1 MNDRL
6 YRSRDDRVLAG
17 VAGGLAERLDLDP
30 SLVRIIWAILVVL
43 SGGLFLL
50 LYVIMAIV
58 VPEAPPGADRWAGWA
73 PASTSPGPGAVPGWG
88 DPQTGQ
94 SFAAAEP
101 PSSSTA
107 AASEPP
113 PTAATPDVAAPGAP
127 PPDAAFAPPTQPSA
141 PPPPVTPPPAWSSGW
156 DERRSRRRGGG
167 AVIGGIVLVLIG
179 SYFLLRTVA
188 PQIAIGPFWP
198 VIVIVIGVAL
208 VVGSLR
214 PSR

>member
-30 SLVRIIWAILVVL
+30 SLVRIIWAILIVL

-58 VPEAPPGADRWAGWA
+58 VPEAPPGADRWAGWS
-73 PASTSPGPGAVPGWG
+73 PASASPGPGAVPGWG

-94 SFAAAEP
+94 AFAATEP
-101 PSSSTA
+101 PSDSTPTTP
-107 AASEPP
+107 EPP
-113 PTAATPDVAAPGAP
+113 PTGSTPDVAAPGAP
-127 PPDAAFAPPTQPSA
+127 PPGAAFTAPTQPSA
-141 PPPPVTPPPAWSSGW
+141 APPPGAPPPAWSSGW

-179 SYFLLRTVA
+179 SYFLLRTAA

-198 VIVIVIGVAL
+198 VIVIIIGVAL
-208 VVGSLR
+208 VLGSFR
-214 PSR
+214 PNR